1 MLGQQIAG
9 LGLSVY
15 LAVSASAAPGGSD
28 DKRISDSA
36 RGAVLKT
43 LADPSS
49 AIISNLV
56 VKRRLDANGNLSD
69 VIVCGVVSSRTGF
82 GMTEAQPFAWSA
94 NRTFVVIATGDAQAS
109 FQVRRLCL

>member
-1 MLGQQIAG
+1 MWREQISG
-9 LGLSVY
+9 LVIALCLV
-15 LAVSASAAPGGSD
+15 ASASAAPGGSD

-43 LADPSS
+43 VDDPSS

-56 VKRRLDANGNLSD
+56 VKWRLDANGNLSD
-69 VIVCGVVSSRTGF
+69 VIVCGIISSRTGF

-94 NRTFVVIATGDAQAS
+94 NRTFVVIAAGDAQAS
-109 FQVRRLCL
+109 VQVRRLCL